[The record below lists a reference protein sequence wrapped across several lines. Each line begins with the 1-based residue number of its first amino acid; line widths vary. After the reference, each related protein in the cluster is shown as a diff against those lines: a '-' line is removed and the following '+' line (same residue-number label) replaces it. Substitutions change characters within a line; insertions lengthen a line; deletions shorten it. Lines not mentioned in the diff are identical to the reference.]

1 MNIRNLFAI
10 IILHSLSNHLMRMVE
25 AHECIRHSIKRWN
38 ERAPFRECIWID
50 IVWRISSSTCDIRY
64 GICVCVCGRESWL
77 FFKFLCV
84 VHCFFCRL
92 SQCFVAAHKDYSRAV
107 CSFFRSL
114 ALSLSLLG
122 FASFIRYLCD
132 SYYSVYEWW
141 VCVCFF
147 SALDFCSSNASII
160 YLRIYPT
167 FNRIWS
173 VTLMQLY
180 VCVVLYPRFTLSFC
194 LWGVGEWVSDFC
206 CCYCCC
212 SLTLPFLIPIKK
224 FNCLHTLSHFPNDC

>member
-1 MNIRNLFAI
+1 MNAFDIR
-10 IILHSLSNHLMRMVE
+10 SNDETSVHHLE
-25 AHECIRHSIKRWN
+25 NAFELTSYEGSALALAN
-38 ERAPFRECIWID
+38 
-50 IVWRISSSTCDIRY
+50 IRY
-64 GICVCVCGRESWL
+64 GICVCVCVWEREL
-77 FFKFLCV
+77 TFFSNSCV
-84 VHCFFCRL
+84 SFIVFSVGCHSAL
-92 SQCFVAAHKDYSRAV
+92 LPHIKTIHVQCAAFSA
-107 CSFFRSL
+107 RS
-114 ALSLSLLG
+114 LSLSLLG

-132 SYYSVYEWW
+132 CYYSVYEWW